1 MVLTDYV
8 NSTSVNSEIETYIKD
23 EKNFDK
29 NRKIQELKSIVSNAY
44 NYGAFSIMNDRKA
57 SQEKTML
64 SKSKEVT
71 AYFPDNFKK
80 SEMGKQLNDLI
91 MASILTNSQGS
102 VLNIGYEEILP
113 DDISR
118 ALQIAYAIGLSV
130 GFDISSDPDLKSI
143 YQSNIERFL
152 KHGAGNNV

>member
-8 NSTSVNSEIETYIKD
+8 NSTSVNTEIESFIKD

-29 NRKIQELKSIVSNAY
+29 KRKIQELKNIVTNAY

-57 SQEKTML
+57 SQEKTIL

-71 AYFPDNFKK
+71 SYLPDNFKK
-80 SEMGKQLNDLI
+80 SDMGQQ
-91 MASILTNSQGS
+91 LTNSIMAAIETNSQDS
-102 VLNIGYEEILP
+102 ILNIGYETILP
-113 DDISR
+113 DDISN
-118 ALQIAYAIGLSV
+118 AIQIAYAIGLTV

-152 KHGAGNNV
+152 KHGAGDNV